1 MITIQEGHLEP
12 LPFGAFSDPETGR
25 VRIREVDTSSMS
37 YRTACEYMIRLE
49 QGDLEDPEKLGPIA
63 GAAAMTPEA
72 FLDRYGYLAGTG

>member
-25 VRIREVDTSSMS
+25 VRTREVDTSSMS

-49 QGDLEDPEKLGPIA
+49 RADLDDPEKLGAIA
-63 GAAAMTPEA
+63 EAAGITPEQ
-72 FLDRYGYLAGTG
+72 FRERYAYLVG